1 MSSNNSEISDKGE
14 IVPKS
19 ADSSK
24 NEHRISDQIKELNRI
39 QSMPPPNSKRTV
51 SNASATHLQVAPRD
65 IEFSNLRKSQTLMN
79 GISPRPDET
88 TSNKNEATKR
98 PVSIR
103 SAEVTTNK
111 TETDSSR
118 GSFHMPSPRPADE
131 SIPITASRNSNRSSR
146 SSFTPAPI
154 TENVLHMSQKTS
166 ILALNGDV
174 THPVI
179 VDEPVLLKSPST
191 FDHGESKEA
200 GHGAA
205 ETINP
210 QKFDSTSSTV
220 SRESNLVAANRPAV
234 AAAVDERHV
243 TVAVA
248 SPPPPSTATPL
259 SARSDQGPPAG
270 YEVKT
275 SPRANPML
283 NKTRAMPAVSPPPIK
298 RASESFYGRMRAS
311 TVRKDDDR
319 LGAAPIIICLCCVS
333 CLSCKCCASA
343 ENEDYDGRRKA
354 QTKPTPRGSNN
365 NNNNT
370 SPRGTPQQSMRR

>member
-1 MSSNNSEISDKGE
+1 MSSNNSEISRKGE
-14 IVPKS
+14 IVPKN

-39 QSMPPPNSKRTV
+39 QSMPLPPTNTKRTV
-51 SNASATHLQVAPRD
+51 SNASATHHQVAPRD
-65 IEFSNLRKSQTLMN
+65 IEFSILRKSQTLMN

-88 TSNKNEATKR
+88 NNKNEANNMR

-103 SAEVTTNK
+103 SADVTNK

-146 SSFTPAPI
+146 SSLTPAPI

-179 VDEPVLLKSPST
+179 VDEPVLLKFPST
-191 FDHGESKEA
+191 FDHGECKEA

-234 AAAVDERHV
+234 AAAVEEKHV
-243 TVAVA
+243 TIAVA
-248 SPPPPSTATPL
+248 SPPPPSTATPV

-333 CLSCKCCASA
+333 CLTCKCCASA

-365 NNNNT
+365 NNNT
-370 SPRGTPQQSMRR
+370 SPRATPQQSMRR

>member
-14 IVPKS
+14 VVPKNG
-19 ADSSK
+19 DSSK

-39 QSMPPPNSKRTV
+39 QSMPMPPTNTKRTV
-51 SNASATHLQVAPRD
+51 SNASATHHQVAPRD

-79 GISPRPDET
+79 GTSPRPDE

-103 SAEVTTNK
+103 SADVTTNK

-118 GSFHMPSPRPADE
+118 GSFHMPSPRPPDE

-179 VDEPVLLKSPST
+179 VDEPMLLKSPST
-191 FDHGESKEA
+191 FDHGESKEN

-234 AAAVDERHV
+234 AAAVEEKPHV
-243 TVAVA
+243 TF
-248 SPPPPSTATPL
+248 SSPPPPPSTATPL

-275 SPRANPML
+275 SPRANPIL
-283 NKTRAMPAVSPPPIK
+283 AKTRAMPAVSPPPIK

-333 CLSCKCCASA
+333 CLTCKCCASA
-343 ENEDYDGRRKA
+343 ENEDYDVRHKA
-354 QTKPTPRGSNN
+354 QTRQ
-365 NNNNT
+365 
-370 SPRGTPQQSMRR
+370 SPRSTTNNISPRATQQQSIRR